1 MIVMNMLLSL
11 SSRPLGWRVSIV
23 VVFVATTAR
32 TSYAYYDQV
41 YAMHGSG
48 TTNPEFCYWNILD
61 KLAAQTKFPTK
72 FDYRAV
78 GSTVGQQ
85 EIANGNNKS
94 YAPTYFGS
102 GDLPFST
109 QQYDEMKNASLTLLQ
124 LPVLLGTVSFFHNV
138 PMKSSVA
145 ANDNSIEPPNLTL
158 SPCLLARI
166 FTRNITTWTDPDI
179 MALNPDFIPETA
191 GSITVM
197 VRNQGSSSTWAASNV
212 SAGG

>member
-1 MIVMNMLLSL
+1 MLSL
-11 SSRPLGWRVSIV
+11 PRPLGLFASIV
-23 VVFVATTAR
+23 VVLVATAR
-32 TSYAYYDQV
+32 TSYAYYDKV

-85 EIANGNNKS
+85 EISNGNNKS

-109 QQYDEMKNASLTLLQ
+109 QQYNEMKNASLTLLQ

-138 PMKSSVA
+138 PMKSTV
-145 ANDNSIEPPNLTL
+145 ANDNSIEPPNLKL

-179 MALNPDFIPETA
+179 MALNPDFIPDTA

-212 SAGG
+212 SAGQGTSVSEH